1 MRVRGQQVNDGT
13 NRLVRTVALRADQ
26 AIVSA
31 TPVDTGQARSNWLV
45 STISPRIETIPPYS
59 LGSGGSTGAANVAAA
74 LAQGRAVIATRRDGD
89 DIFIANSLDYI
100 ERLNEGFS
108 AQAPAMFVE
117 AAVAAAAD
125 SVENTRILPR
135 GSR

>member
-1 MRVRGQQVNDGT
+1 MRVRAGQVFDGT
-13 NRLVRTVALRADQ
+13 QRVVRTVALRADQ

-45 STISPRIETIPPYS
+45 STISPRIDQIPPYS
-59 LGSGGSTGAANVAAA
+59 PGFQGSTGAANVSAA
-74 LAQGRAVIATRRDGD
+74 LAQGRAVIGSRAPGQ

-108 AQAPAMFVE
+108 AQAPSMFVE
-117 AAVAAAAD
+117 EAVQAAAD
-125 SVENTRILPR
+125 SVQTARILPR